1 MQHVINTNYGECKND
16 KFINMLC
23 FSQSF
28 AYGVLKIHAA
38 SQSKEKNYISIIFKS
53 PLEIVN
59 YGQ

>member
-23 FSQSF
+23 LSQSF

-38 SQSKEKNYISIIFKS
+38 SQSKEKLYKYYI
-53 PLEIVN
+53 
-59 YGQ
+59 